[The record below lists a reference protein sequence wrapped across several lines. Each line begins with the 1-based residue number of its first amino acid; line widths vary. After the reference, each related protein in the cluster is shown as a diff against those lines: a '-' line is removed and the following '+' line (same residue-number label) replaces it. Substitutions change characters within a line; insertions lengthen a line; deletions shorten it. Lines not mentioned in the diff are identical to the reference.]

1 MTEKSNDPIDSSRN
15 RGEFGTQTY
24 NHQNINT
31 AFLEGVKR
39 LEGKFVSKNVIKM
52 SREIYLHLKFPFY
65 PKI

>member
-39 LEGKFVSKNVIKM
+39 LEGKFVSKM
-52 SREIYLHLKFPFY
+52 LSRCQEKSIS
-65 PKI
+65 I